1 MQMYSWSTYMLTSD
15 GGEIMAET
23 KFTTKTPPKSKI
35 AKAPSRRERIT
46 DVSTGASGKAV
57 LVPKRT
63 PVKKSK

>member
-1 MQMYSWSTYMLTSD
+1 MYSWSMYMLTSD

-46 DVSTGASGKAV
+46 DTSIGSSRNAA

-63 PVKKSK
+63 PAKKSK

>member
-1 MQMYSWSTYMLTSD
+1 MLTSD

-46 DVSTGASGKAV
+46 DTSIGSSRNAV

-63 PVKKSK
+63 PAKKSK

>member
-1 MQMYSWSTYMLTSD
+1 
-15 GGEIMAET
+15 MAET

-46 DVSTGASGKAV
+46 DFSTGASSNAV

-63 PVKKSK
+63 PSKKSK

>member
-1 MQMYSWSTYMLTSD
+1 
-15 GGEIMAET
+15 MAET

-46 DVSTGASGKAV
+46 DTSIGSSRNPV

-63 PVKKSK
+63 PAKKSK

>member
-1 MQMYSWSTYMLTSD
+1 
-15 GGEIMAET
+15 MAET

-46 DVSTGASGKAV
+46 DTSIGSSRNVM

-63 PVKKSK
+63 PAKKSK

>member
-1 MQMYSWSTYMLTSD
+1 MFMLTSD

-46 DVSTGASGKAV
+46 DTSIGSSRNPV

-63 PVKKSK
+63 PAKKSK